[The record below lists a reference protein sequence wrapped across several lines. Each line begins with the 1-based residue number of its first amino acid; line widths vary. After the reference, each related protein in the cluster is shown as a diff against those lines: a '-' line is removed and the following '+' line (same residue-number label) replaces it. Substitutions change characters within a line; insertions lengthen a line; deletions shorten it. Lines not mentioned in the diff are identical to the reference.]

1 MEVQAGSNPQRLSK
15 LLLSSMLLA
24 GLIVLGNLAIILL
37 VTNEAQ
43 KLVFINVTYPLWDLW
58 AVLGLGYAAWSSA
71 RQSRRLALAWG
82 CLAAAAFCTGIG
94 NSIWAVIE
102 LSQGEIPFPSLA
114 DALYLF
120 SYPLFLGGV
129 LFFPARRLQWQERL
143 KMMIDMIMVMLT
155 ATLLFWR
162 YVLDPIV
169 ASTTEGS
176 LLGQLVALA
185 YPVGDLVL
193 LWEEGEN
200 SGLYALGTLVGDVYD
215 GDPLE
220 EGGAP
225 AKWIRWRLD
234 ATLTPPP
241 AKAELKDHDVLKG
254 LKHFDRKDATN
265 LPVDQAQWHALRSM
279 LQDEPQVDSSIPA

>member
-1 MEVQAGSNPQRLSK
+1 MTTLNGLLPTLTGNQQIWVFQSNLPRYSIAKTVDSLEIGEVGSWYVQEHL
-15 LLLSSMLLA
+15 
-24 GLIVLGNLAIILL
+24 
-37 VTNEAQ
+37 
-43 KLVFINVTYPLWDLW
+43 D
-58 AVLGLGYAAWSSA
+58 
-71 RQSRRLALAWG
+71 
-82 CLAAAAFCTGIG
+82 
-94 NSIWAVIE
+94 E
-102 LSQGEIPFPSLA
+102 LRG
-114 DALYLF
+114 
-120 SYPLFLGGV
+120 
-129 LFFPARRLQWQERL
+129 
-143 KMMIDMIMVMLT
+143 
-155 ATLLFWR
+155 
-162 YVLDPIV
+162 
-169 ASTTEGS
+169 
-176 LLGQLVALA
+176 
-185 YPVGDLVL
+185 GDLVL

-200 SGLYALGTLVGDVYD
+200 AGLYALGTLVGDVYD

>member
-1 MEVQAGSNPQRLSK
+1 MTTLNGLLPTLTGNQQIWVFQSNLPRYSIAKTVDSLEIGEVGSWYVQEHL
-15 LLLSSMLLA
+15 
-24 GLIVLGNLAIILL
+24 
-37 VTNEAQ
+37 
-43 KLVFINVTYPLWDLW
+43 D
-58 AVLGLGYAAWSSA
+58 
-71 RQSRRLALAWG
+71 
-82 CLAAAAFCTGIG
+82 
-94 NSIWAVIE
+94 E
-102 LSQGEIPFPSLA
+102 LRG
-114 DALYLF
+114 
-120 SYPLFLGGV
+120 
-129 LFFPARRLQWQERL
+129 
-143 KMMIDMIMVMLT
+143 
-155 ATLLFWR
+155 
-162 YVLDPIV
+162 
-169 ASTTEGS
+169 
-176 LLGQLVALA
+176 
-185 YPVGDLVL
+185 GDLVL